1 MKHPMQDNILTNANY
16 REQAKWALEL
26 IFLSYRTRFV
36 ALRTAYEEQSISF
49 HELNDAR
56 KSLLQEASGILYT
69 HPADTPQ
76 GMLLGL
82 KRNARIQFLKA
93 ESFSALAYIK
103 EIEGD

>member
-16 REQAKWALEL
+16 KEQAKWALDL

-36 ALRTAYEEQSISF
+36 ALRTAYEDHFISSYQ
-49 HELNDAR
+49 LNDAR
-56 KSLLQEASGILYT
+56 RLLMQEASGILAT

-76 GMLLGL
+76 GVLLSL

-93 ESFSALAYIK
+93 ESFSALEYIE
-103 EIEGD
+103 EITGS